1 MPELGPEAR
10 GSQPWQHNNRLTV
23 GGGWWRAL
31 NTPSPR
37 VVESFKH
44 PDPLW
49 GDGDPG
55 DRISE
60 VPRRFWFAAQ
70 GRTHAEG

>member
-10 GSQPWQHNNRLTV
+10 GSQPPQHNRLTV

-37 VVESFKH
+37 WH

-70 GRTHAEG
+70 GRTHTEG